1 MTEKDLIDNIYAILG
16 HEAEEDLL
24 FNNANK
30 ASEQFPTQRDMIAGE
45 VSKYIVSQ
53 DIPAYLLDAHN
64 KGKIHIH
71 DMDYRAQGYTNCCL
85 VDLANMLEKGLK
97 VGGAEIETPKSIS
110 TAAAITAQIIAQVS
124 SCQYGGTSIDR
135 IDETLAPYVR
145 KSYDKHL
152 ATGLRWLKDS
162 KKAAVYA
169 TEMTEKEVA
178 NAMQALE
185 YEVNTLFNSNG
196 QQPFVTFGF
205 GLGSD
210 WESRMIQ
217 KAILEVR
224 IKGLGAS
231 GHTAVFPKLVFA
243 IKEGLNKKQGDPN
256 YDIKQLAVRCT
267 AERMY
272 PDYVSYERVCEV
284 TGDFKFPMGCR
295 SFLSAVDSGETAG
308 RNNLGVVSINLP
320 MVAIEAKKNNLDFFT
335 LLWQYLDKAY
345 EAHEWAFSRLKQV
358 KAKQAPIL
366 YMYGGFGVRLHPEEY
381 VWDIFKDRASV
392 SIGYIG
398 VYEMCQV
405 MLGEES
411 KQTDPEA
418 IAFTKEV
425 LLQMKWFCERKA
437 KETHLG
443 FSLYATPSES
453 LCNRFNNL
461 IAEQYPD
468 YEWLTDKGYLTNS
481 HHLDVRQK
489 VAPNVKYDYEANF
502 TSIANG
508 GNISFVE
515 LPQMKKFLPALEWT
529 IDYGLSKSHYIGVN
543 IPIDT
548 CQECGFMGDSVSSD
562 KGFICP
568 SCGSDNIEVTK
579 RVCGYLGSPGSRPF
593 NPGKQAEVMGRVKHL
608 NLKVN

>member
-1 MTEKDLIDNIYAILG
+1 MTSQELIDNIYGILEQ
-16 HEAEEDLL
+16 EAEEDLL

-45 VSKYIVSQ
+45 VSKFIVSQ
-53 DIPAYLLDAHN
+53 EIPSYLLAAHN
-64 KGKIHIH
+64 NGQIHIH

-85 VDLANMLEKGLK
+85 VDLANMLREGLR
-97 VGGAEIETPKSIS
+97 VGGADIETPKSIF
-110 TAAAITAQIIAQVS
+110 TASAVTAQIIAQVS
-124 SCQYGGTSIDR
+124 SGQYGGTSIDR
-135 IDETLAPYVR
+135 IDEVLAPYVR

-152 ATGLRWLKDS
+152 ATGQRWLKDP

-178 NAMQALE
+178 SAMQGLE

-205 GLGSD
+205 GLGED
-210 WESRMIQ
+210 WEARMVQ

-224 IKGLGAS
+224 MKGLGAS
-231 GHTAVFPKLVFA
+231 GHTAVFPKLIFA
-243 IKEGLNKKQGDPN
+243 VKDGLNKKEGDPN
-256 YDIKQLAVRCT
+256 YDIKKLALRCT

-272 PDYVSYERVCEV
+272 PDYVSYERVCAV

-295 SFLSAVDSGETAG
+295 SFLSAIPTGETAG

-320 MVAIEAKKNNLDFFT
+320 MVAIESQERGCSFLDV
-335 LLWQYLDKAY
+335 LDEYLDKAY
-345 EAHEWAFSRLKQV
+345 AAHEWAFSRLKQV
-358 KAKQAPIL
+358 RAKQAPIL
-366 YMYGGFGVRLHPEEY
+366 YMHGGFGVRLQPNDL
-381 VWDIFKDRASV
+381 VWDIFKGRASV

-398 VYEMCQV
+398 VFEMCQV
-405 MLGEES
+405 MFGEGS
-411 KQTDPEA
+411 KQTDQEC
-418 IAFTKEV
+418 IDFTKTV
-425 LLQMKWFCERKA
+425 LKYMKAFCVEKA
-437 KETHLG
+437 EETELG

-461 IAEQYPD
+461 IAEQYPEYD
-468 YEWLTDKGYLTNS
+468 WLTDKGYLTNS
-481 HHLDVRQK
+481 HHLDVREK

-515 LPQMKKFLPALEWT
+515 LPQMKKHLDALEWV
-529 IDYGLSKSHYIGVN
+529 IDYGLNHSHYIGVN

-548 CQECGFMGDSVSSD
+548 CQDCGFMGDSVSSD
-562 KGFICP
+562 AGFICP
-568 SCGSDNIEVTK
+568 SCGSSNIEVTK

-593 NPGKQAEVMGRVKHL
+593 NPGKQAEVMGRVKHM
-608 NLKVN
+608 NLKVS

>member
-1 MTEKDLIDNIYAILG
+1 MTSQELIDNVYAILG

-45 VSKYIVSQ
+45 VSKYVVSQ
-53 DIPAYLLDAHN
+53 EIPAYLLDAHN
-64 KGKIHIH
+64 KGEIHIH

-85 VDLANMLEKGLK
+85 VALESMLRDGLR

-110 TAAAITAQIIAQVS
+110 TASAITAQIIAQVS

-135 IDETLAPYVR
+135 IDEVFAPYVR

-152 ATGLRWLKDS
+152 AIGTRWLKDE
-162 KKAAVYA
+162 KKSAVYA
-169 TEMTEKEVA
+169 TEMTEKEVYS
-178 NAMQALE
+178 AMQGLE

-205 GLGSD
+205 GLGES
-210 WESRMIQ
+210 WEARMVQ

-224 IKGLGAS
+224 MKGLGSS
-231 GHTAVFPKLVFA
+231 GHTAVFPKLIFA
-243 IKEGLNKKQGDPN
+243 VKEGLNKKEGDPN
-256 YDIKQLAVRCT
+256 YDIKKLALRCT

-272 PDYVSYERVCEV
+272 PDYVCYERVCEV

-295 SFLSAVDSGETAG
+295 SFLSSVDSGETSG

-320 MVAIEAKKNNLDFFT
+320 KIAIESRKNNLDFFS
-335 LLWQYLDKAY
+335 LLEEYLKKAY
-345 EAHEWAFSRLKQV
+345 MAHEWAFSRLKHV

-366 YMYGGFGVRLHPEEY
+366 YMYGGFGVKLNSEEY
-381 VWDIFKDRASV
+381 VWDIFKNRASV

-405 MLGEES
+405 MFGKES
-411 KQTDPEA
+411 KQTDTES
-418 IAFTKEV
+418 IEFTKKV
-425 LLQMKWFCERKA
+425 LTQMKGFCEQKSR
-437 KETHLG
+437 ETNLG

-461 IAEQYPD
+461 IAEQYPEYD
-468 YEWLTDKGYLTNS
+468 WLTDKGYLTNS
-481 HHLDVRQK
+481 HHLDVREK
-489 VAPNVKYDYEANF
+489 LAPNIKYDYESNF
-502 TSIANG
+502 TSIASG

-515 LPQMKKFLPALEWT
+515 LPQMKKHLDALEWVV
-529 IDYGLSKSHYIGVN
+529 DYGLSKSHYIGVN

-548 CQECGFMGDSVSSD
+548 CQDCGYMGDSTSSD
-562 KGFICP
+562 RGFICP
-568 SCGSDNIEVTK
+568 SCGSTNIEVTK

-593 NPGKQAEVMGRVKHL
+593 NPGKQQEVMGRVKHL
-608 NLKVN
+608 NLKVK

>member
-1 MTEKDLIDNIYAILG
+1 MNEQELIDNVYGILEQ
-16 HEAEEDLL
+16 EADEDLL

-53 DIPAYLLDAHN
+53 EIPAGLLIAHN

-110 TAAAITAQIIAQVS
+110 TATAITAQIIAQVS

-135 IDETLAPYVR
+135 IDEVLAPYVR

-152 ATGLRWLKDS
+152 ATGLRWLKDD

-178 NAMQALE
+178 SAMQGLE

-205 GLGSD
+205 GLGES
-210 WESRMIQ
+210 WEARMVQ
-217 KAILEVR
+217 KSILEVR
-224 IKGLGAS
+224 MKGLGAS
-231 GHTAVFPKLVFA
+231 GHTAVFPKLIFA
-243 IKEGLNKKQGDPN
+243 VKEGLNKKEGDPN
-256 YDIKQLAVRCT
+256 YDIKKLALRCT

-272 PDYVSYERVCEV
+272 PDYVSYERVCAV

-295 SFLSAVDSGETAG
+295 SFLSAIPTGETAG

-320 MVAIEAKKNNLDFFT
+320 MVAIESKERETSFFGVLDE
-335 LLWQYLDKAY
+335 YLELAYKA
-345 EAHEWAFSRLKQV
+345 HDWAFSRLKGV
-358 KAKQAPIL
+358 RAKQAPIL
-366 YMYGGFGVRLHPEEY
+366 YMHGGFGLRLNPNDL
-381 VWDIFKDRASV
+381 VWDSFKGRASV

-398 VYEMCQV
+398 VYEMCQA
-405 MLGEES
+405 LYGEGA
-411 KQTDPEA
+411 KQVDHIE
-418 IAFTKEV
+418 FTKQV
-425 LLQMKWFCERKA
+425 LNYMKTFCDEKA
-437 KETHLG
+437 KETELG

-461 IAEQYPD
+461 IAEQYPEYD
-468 YEWLTDKGYLTNS
+468 WLTDKGYLTNS
-481 HHLDVRQK
+481 HHLDVREK
-489 VAPNVKYDYEANF
+489 VAPNVKYDYESNF

-515 LPQMKKFLPALEWT
+515 LPQMKKHLPALEWV
-529 IDYGLSKSHYIGVN
+529 IDYGLNHSHYIGVN

-548 CQECGFMGDSVSSD
+548 CQDCGFMGDSVSSD
-562 KGFICP
+562 QGFICP
-568 SCGSDNIEVTK
+568 GCGSTNIEVTK

-593 NPGKQAEVMGRVKHL
+593 NPGKQAEVMGRIKHM
-608 NLKVN
+608 NLKVS

>member
-1 MTEKDLIDNIYAILG
+1 MTENELIDNVYAILG

-45 VSKYIVSQ
+45 VSKFVVSQ
-53 DIPAYLLDAHN
+53 EIPAYLLLAHN
-64 KGKIHIH
+64 RGEIHIH

-85 VDLANMLEKGLK
+85 VDLEGMLKNGLK
-97 VGGAEIETPKSIS
+97 VGAADIETPKSIS
-110 TAAAITAQIIAQVS
+110 TATAVTAQIIAQVS

-135 IDETLAPYVR
+135 IDEVLAPYVR

-178 NAMQALE
+178 SAMQGLE

-210 WESRMIQ
+210 WEARMIQ

-224 IKGLGAS
+224 MKGLGAS

-243 IKEGLNKKQGDPN
+243 IKEGLNKEQGDPN
-256 YDIKQLAVRCT
+256 YDIKQLAIKCT
-267 AERMY
+267 SERMY

-295 SFLSAVDSGETAG
+295 SFLSAVDTGETAG
-308 RNNLGVVSINLP
+308 RNNLGVVSVNLP
-320 MVAIEAKKNNLDFFT
+320 MVAIEHRKTGINFFT
-335 LLWQYLDKAY
+335 ILQKYLDKAY
-345 EAHEWAFSRLKQV
+345 EAHQWAFSRLKQV

-366 YMYGGFGVRLHPEEY
+366 YMHGGFGLRLNAEEY
-381 VWDIFKDRASV
+381 VWPHFLDRASV

-398 VYEMCQV
+398 VYEMCQI
-405 MLGEES
+405 MFGQDADQLDSECIE
-411 KQTDPEA
+411 
-418 IAFTKEV
+418 FTRKV
-425 LLQMKWFCERKA
+425 LLVMKQFCIDKA
-437 KETHLG
+437 NTTKLG

-453 LCNRFNNL
+453 LCNRFNTL
-461 IAEQYPD
+461 IAEQYPEFD
-468 YEWLTDKGYLTNS
+468 WLTDKGYLTNS
-481 HHLDVRQK
+481 HHLDVRKK
-489 VAPNVKYDYEANF
+489 VAPNVKYDYESNF

-548 CQECGFMGDSVSSD
+548 CQDCGYMGDSVSSD

-568 SCGSDNIEVTK
+568 SCSSENIEVTK

-593 NPGKQAEVMGRVKHL
+593 NPGKQQEVMGRVKHL
-608 NLKVN
+608 NLK